1 MEVEVAVVAV
11 AVEGRRERGRWRR
24 RWRWRGWRWRLGWR
38 REWWWRRWWRRRR
51 RWRRRLRRRG
61 LDRRRRRRSRRRG
74 RRRSRR
80 WRRCRARARD
90 QQSGGIDDDAVRRH
104 ASADDVVGACR
115 SCVLPH
121 REILAVAKGD
131 RWVALGVQLRGE
143 GDPVRVE
150 HGAVWSEASA
160 RHVDEPGG
168 DEGAFATGGDTRI
181 AGQVWRRRSD
191 RDAPWIQDGSVGRD
205 ARRVDAVRV
214 PVVASVFPRDDEV
227 RAVECRHGERVSVR
241 IVRRDRDPVRI
252 ENPAVGPDS
261 RTEDA
266 GVAVPGD
273 EVLAAA
279 VGDAVSQVAERARD
293 REPAWSKIVPSVVTR
308 IPRMQ

>member
-1 MEVEVAVVAV
+1 MEVAVVVVAV
-11 AVEGRRERGRWRR
+11 AEAVAGAGVVEAEAGVAEVAAEVGVAAAVVAVVVAAEGEVAAAVAEAGARPEAAEEEPAAGEAAEQAPA
-24 RWRWRGWRWRLGWR
+24 G
-38 REWWWRRWWRRRR
+38 
-51 RWRRRLRRRG
+51 
-61 LDRRRRRRSRRRG
+61 
-74 RRRSRR
+74 
-80 WRRCRARARD
+80 CRARARD

-115 SCVLPH
+115 SCVLPD

-131 RWVALGVQLRGE
+131 RWVALGVQLLGE
-143 GDPVRVE
+143 GDSVRIE

-160 RHVDEPGG
+160 RHVDKPGG
-168 DEGAFATGGDTRI
+168 DEGAVATGGNTRI

-191 RDAPWIQDGSVGRD
+191 RDAPGIEDGSFGRD
-205 ARRVDAVRV
+205 ARRVDAARV

-227 RAVECRHGERVSVR
+227 RTVERRHRERVSVR

-252 ENPAVGPDS
+252 ENPAVGPDA

-273 EVLAAA
+273 EVLAAT
-279 VGDAVSQVAERARD
+279 VGDAVSQVAGPCSR
-293 REPAWSKIVPSVVTR
+293 S
-308 IPRMQ
+308 